1 MFFFYFPDKSSLYII
16 LKIYDACSKYIKGK
30 TLSDPNL
37 RFSIRCS
44 HKRNFSAPDHGRHGI
59 IVIFSNRRQL
69 HLIYRSR
76 KVSMS
81 YVKQTVHTES
91 KYEKCPTSWKVFI
104 FWICIF
110 FVLFSETETRNM
122 KIFNLQKTK
131 GKKNN
136 LLSPTHVDIFSHL
149 FKDCFKKSI
158 IKW

>member
-1 MFFFYFPDKSSLYII
+1 M
-16 LKIYDACSKYIKGK
+16 
-30 TLSDPNL
+30 SDPNL
-37 RFSIRCS
+37 QFSIRCS

-59 IVIFSNRRQL
+59 IVIFSNRQQL
-69 HLIYRSR
+69 HLIYRPR

-104 FWICIF
+104 FSICIF

-131 GKKNN
+131 GKKPQSSVTDPCWYIFAPAQRLFQKINN
-136 LLSPTHVDIFSHL
+136 QKIIWWRVSPD
-149 FKDCFKKSI
+149 
-158 IKW
+158 